1 MKADIGITLSKIEE
15 IREELIAKLCS
26 VKNEIKNYGEVKS
39 DSKSVAINYA
49 NSKQEEANN
58 HYQEMKGYIEKH
70 KGTDKLVKQL
80 IRHMAS
86 IDGYAKKIENLCGN
100 GN

>member
-1 MKADIGITLSKIEE
+1 MVLVH
-15 IREELIAKLCS
+15 RLLISGTMVC
-26 VKNEIKNYGEVKS
+26 
-39 DSKSVAINYA
+39 
-49 NSKQEEANN
+49 
-58 HYQEMKGYIEKH
+58 YIEKH